1 MIWGGLAMGLDK
13 ENENKKNPEK
23 EKKRDNGK
31 SDASEKELLSRGTII
46 GE

>member
-1 MIWGGLAMGLDK
+1 MGLDK

-23 EKKRDNGK
+23 KKRDNGN
-31 SDASEKELLSRGTII
+31 SDAREKELLSRGTII